1 MNMEVQPNVGRIP
14 VVPSKPPQIRSY
26 AELRVQ
32 LHRDLLAQHPEW
44 IDSNGNSPIVD
55 GYDQRL
61 AKLIS
66 DFESTNQKHTFRRT
80 IFPMADSS
88 SQTTT
93 ERPAGKKPRSIFF

>member
-1 MNMEVQPNVGRIP
+1 MNMEVQLGVGRIP

-66 DFESTNQKHTFRRT
+66 DFESTNQKHTFHRT
-80 IFPMADSS
+80 IFPMAYSS

>member
-66 DFESTNQKHTFRRT
+66 DFESANQKHTFRRA
-80 IFPMADSS
+80 IFPMTYSS

-93 ERPAGKKPRSIFF
+93 EMPAGKNPRNI